1 MPGQDNSVC
10 PAATSKALIAAEIRH
25 DAASDRR
32 AWNSDGRDRL
42 PVGPVRHGRRA
53 DPDRRALD
61 HPAAAVGDGAARHHA
76 DGLERLARLPVA
88 RAYPLAAGHD
98 LHDRLRT
105 GARRLVDHALCAG
118 QADRAA
124 PARHYAL
131 HGADDA
137 QEHQAQSRQHP
148 ARHLLR
154 FHLHG
159 PDADDRRLRSLDGHF
174 FTRRQ
179 FRTQGGGGVKSDL
192 PGREPFREAGL
203 FRRHHRS
210 GGLARSGAGG
220 GGGRSLHAR
229 HHAGAAHPG
238 GDERR
243 PVPHLGQPADHH
255 HRLLLYRLWRLAA
268 AQPAFHHDVKEEL
281 MRDAT
286 DALVLD
292 LVEWIAREPRLYS
305 EVIDTWRTSCPR
317 LTIWEDAVDRGYV
330 ARRPTADGLRV
341 TVTEGGEKFLR
352 EHGRIRPN

>member
-25 DAASDRR
+25 DADSDRR

-42 PVGPVRHGRRA
+42 PFGPVRHGRRA
-53 DPDRRALD
+53 DPDWRALD
-61 HPAAAVGDGAARHHA
+61 HPAAAVGDGAARDHP
-76 DGLERLARLPVA
+76 DGLKRLARLPVA
-88 RAYPLAAGHD
+88 GAYPLAAGAG
-98 LHDRLRT
+98 LSDRLWPR
-105 GARRLVDHALCAG
+105 ARRLVVDALRAR

-124 PARHYAL
+124 HARHHAV

-137 QEHQAQSRQHP
+137 EEYQAQSRQRL
-148 ARHLLR
+148 AGLLLWL
-154 FHLHG
+154 HLHG
-159 PDADDRRLRSLDGHF
+159 LDADDRRLRSLDGHLF
-174 FTRRQ
+174 PRRQ
-179 FRTQGGGGVKSDL
+179 FRPQGGGGDKSDL
-192 PGREPFREAGL
+192 PGCEPFREADL

-220 GGGRSLHAR
+220 GGGRGLHAR

-238 GDERR
+238 GDERC

-255 HRLLLYRLWRLAA
+255 HRLLLHRLWQLAA
-268 AQPAFHHDVKEEL
+268 AQPTFHQDVKEEL

-352 EHGRIRPN
+352 EHGRIQPN